1 MDKRVVITGMGII
14 SPLGNDVNTF
24 WKNLVA
30 GVCGIEYIDDF
41 PTESLP
47 VRIAGKIK
55 DFHPEEYGMDKPFI
69 RKQDLFTQYGMAAA
83 YQAMND
89 SGLQTQ
95 GEDANIDPFRLGVYV
110 GSGIGGFATQ
120 YRETAKMIEDP
131 SGQWISPLFIPT
143 MISNIAAGQIAISHH
158 AQGPCVDVV
167 TACATSTN
175 AIGEAYRAIRH
186 GYADAII
193 AGGTENATIPLG
205 IAGFANA
212 KALSRAENPKY
223 ASLPFNGN
231 RAGFVMGDGAAVIIL
246 EELEHAKARGA
257 KIYGEMTGYG
267 NTCDAYHAT
276 APRPDGTTQAQAIK
290 LALEESGFN
299 PDKDNLYINAHG
311 TGTRLNDAAET
322 KAYKVALG
330 DFAYKAHISSIKS
343 MTGHMFGAAGAA
355 EAITTIL
362 TLREGIVPP
371 TINLD
376 TPDPECDLDYT
387 PNKAVK
393 AKITL
398 GISDSFG
405 FGGHDACVAFRNYKD

>member
-89 SGLQTQ
+89 SGLKSQ

-231 RAGFVMGDGAAVIIL
+231 RAGFVMGDGAAVLISR
-246 EELEHAKARGA
+246 HGPASGR
-257 KIYGEMTGYG
+257 
-267 NTCDAYHAT
+267 YHPGPGHQDCLGGIRFQSGQGQPVHQC
-276 APRPDGTTQAQAIK
+276 PRYR
-290 LALEESGFN
+290 N
-299 PDKDNLYINAHG
+299 
-311 TGTRLNDAAET
+311 AAE
-322 KAYKVALG
+322 
-330 DFAYKAHISSIKS
+330 
-343 MTGHMFGAAGAA
+343 
-355 EAITTIL
+355 
-362 TLREGIVPP
+362 RR
-371 TINLD
+371 
-376 TPDPECDLDYT
+376 C
-387 PNKAVK
+387 
-393 AKITL
+393 
-398 GISDSFG
+398 
-405 FGGHDACVAFRNYKD
+405 

>member
-89 SGLQTQ
+89 SGLHTQ
-95 GEDANIDPFRLGVYV
+95 GEEANIDPFRLGVYV

-231 RAGFVMGDGAAVIIL
+231 RAGFVMGDGAAVLIL

-290 LALEESGFN
+290 LALEETGFN
-299 PDKDNLYINAHG
+299 PEKDNLYINAHG

-322 KAYKVALG
+322 MAYKVALG

>member
-1 MDKRVVITGMGII
+1 MDKREVITGMGII
-14 SPLGNDVNTF
+14 SPLGNEVNTF

-231 RAGFVMGDGAAVIIL
+231 RAGFVMGDGAAVLIL

-290 LALEESGFN
+290 IALEESGFN

>member
-89 SGLQTQ
+89 SGLHTQ
-95 GEDANIDPFRLGVYV
+95 GEEANIDPFRLGVYV

-212 KALSRAENPKY
+212 KALSRAENPK
-223 ASLPFNGN
+223 
-231 RAGFVMGDGAAVIIL
+231 
-246 EELEHAKARGA
+246 
-257 KIYGEMTGYG
+257 
-267 NTCDAYHAT
+267 
-276 APRPDGTTQAQAIK
+276 
-290 LALEESGFN
+290 
-299 PDKDNLYINAHG
+299 
-311 TGTRLNDAAET
+311 
-322 KAYKVALG
+322 
-330 DFAYKAHISSIKS
+330 
-343 MTGHMFGAAGAA
+343 
-355 EAITTIL
+355 
-362 TLREGIVPP
+362 
-371 TINLD
+371 
-376 TPDPECDLDYT
+376 
-387 PNKAVK
+387 
-393 AKITL
+393 
-398 GISDSFG
+398 
-405 FGGHDACVAFRNYKD
+405 

>member
-89 SGLQTQ
+89 SGLQSQ

-143 MISNIAAGQIAISHH
+143 MISNI
-158 AQGPCVDVV
+158 PCVDVV

-231 RAGFVMGDGAAVIIL
+231 RAGFVMGDGAAVLIL

-290 LALEESGFN
+290 IALEESGFN
-299 PDKDNLYINAHG
+299 PDKDNLYMP
-311 TGTRLNDAAET
+311 T
-322 KAYKVALG
+322 
-330 DFAYKAHISSIKS
+330 
-343 MTGHMFGAAGAA
+343 
-355 EAITTIL
+355 
-362 TLREGIVPP
+362 VP
-371 TINLD
+371 
-376 TPDPECDLDYT
+376 ER
-387 PNKAVK
+387 
-393 AKITL
+393 
-398 GISDSFG
+398 G
-405 FGGHDACVAFRNYKD
+405 

>member
-1 MDKRVVITGMGII
+1 MDKRVVITGMGIV

-89 SGLQTQ
+89 SGLQSQ

-231 RAGFVMGDGAAVIIL
+231 RAGFVMGDGAAVLIL

-290 LALEESGFN
+290 IALEESGFN

>member
-89 SGLQTQ
+89 SGLQSQ

-231 RAGFVMGDGAAVIIL
+231 RAGFVMGDGAAVLIL

-299 PDKDNLYINAHG
+299 PEKDNLYINAHG

-322 KAYKVALG
+322 MAYKVALG

>member
-89 SGLQTQ
+89 SGLQSQ

-231 RAGFVMGDGAAVIIL
+231 RAGFVMGDGAAVLIL

-290 LALEESGFN
+290 IALEESGFN

-322 KAYKVALG
+322 MAYKVALG